1 MGKNDS
7 SEKKEAGLSLG
18 QPMPSRRA
26 TRHVEKI
33 QILKETPKAET
44 PEPKQEKDKKEPV
57 QIKDYVKK
65 LSLPKITWKKPDKK
79 MILKIVLGVIALLIV
94 AAVVTGIV
102 VLSQKEDHDGYSRNF
117 MDQLR
122 MQEIRLVENE
132 PANAFFRQYYDAMS
146 AGDTTILEGMYDNPA
161 KADVS
166 AGVSTI
172 VESYDNLAVYMTGGL
187 EENEFVAFVYN
198 DVKFN
203 NINTLAPSVDCFYLV
218 MGDDGVYKICWD
230 MNQNVDK
237 IRFCRRASYMMPIR
251 QLLSD
256 SDAALQSALSRDKD
270 LKNLYIVMQSM
281 TDAVLEQDASVNGN

>member
-1 MGKNDS
+1 MEKNDS
-7 SEKKEAGLSLG
+7 SEKIESGFTLG

-33 QILKETPKAET
+33 QILNETSKDEVV
-44 PEPKQEKDKKEPV
+44 ELDLSDIEDQEQSEGSE
-57 QIKDYVKK
+57 KK
-65 LSLPKITWKKPDKK
+65 LSLPKIQWKKPDKK
-79 MILKIVLGVIALLIV
+79 TILKIVLGVVALLIV
-94 AAVVTGIV
+94 AAVITGIV
-102 VLSQKEDHDGYSRNF
+102 VYAQKDKSNGYSRNF

-122 MQEIRLVENE
+122 MQEIRLVEDE

-146 AGDTTILEGMYDNPA
+146 AGDTTILEGMFDNPA

-172 VESYDNLAVYMTGGL
+172 VESYDNLAVYMTEGL
-187 EENEFVAFVYN
+187 EDNEYVAFVYN

-218 MGDDGVYKICWD
+218 MGEDGMYKICWD
-230 MNQNVDK
+230 MYQNVDK
-237 IRFCRRASYMMPIR
+237 IRFLRLASYMMPIR

-256 SDAALQSALSRDKD
+256 SDAALQNALNRDKD

-281 TDAVLEQDASVNGN
+281 TDAVLEQDFSASGN

>member
-1 MGKNDS
+1 MEKNEN
-7 SEKKEAGLSLG
+7 SEKIESGLTLG

-33 QILKETPKAET
+33 QILTEASKDEVVELDLSDI
-44 PEPKQEKDKKEPV
+44 EDQEQSEGSE
-57 QIKDYVKK
+57 KK
-65 LSLPKITWKKPDKK
+65 LSLPKIQWKKPDKK
-79 MILKIVLGVIALLIV
+79 AILKIVLGVVALLIV
-94 AAVVTGIV
+94 AAVITGIV
-102 VLSQKEDHDGYSRNF
+102 VYAQKDKNSGYSRNF

-122 MQEIRLVENE
+122 MQEIRLVEDE

-146 AGDTTILEGMYDNPA
+146 AGDTTILEGMFDNPA

-166 AGVSTI
+166 AEVSTI
-172 VESYDNLAVYMTGGL
+172 VESYDNLAVYMTEGL
-187 EENEFVAFVYN
+187 EENEYVAFVYN

-218 MGDDGVYKICWD
+218 MGEDGMYKICWD
-230 MNQNVDK
+230 MYQNVDK
-237 IRFCRRASYMMPIR
+237 IRFLRLASYMMPIR

-256 SDAALQSALSRDKD
+256 SDAALQNALNQDKD

-281 TDAVLEQDASVNGN
+281 TDAVLEQDFSASGN

>member
-1 MGKNDS
+1 MEKNDN

-33 QILKETPKAET
+33 QTS
-44 PEPKQEKDKKEPV
+44 EPMPEKDNKEPV

-79 MILKIVLGVIALLIV
+79 MILKVILGVIALLIV

-102 VLSQKEDHDGYSRNF
+102 VLSRKEDNSGYSRNF

-122 MQEIRLVENE
+122 MQEIRLVEDE
-132 PANAFFRQYYDAMS
+132 PANAFFRQYYDAMC
-146 AGDTTILEGMYDNPA
+146 AGDTTVLEGMYDDPA

-172 VESYDNLAVYMTGGL
+172 VESYNNLAVYMTGGL
-187 EENEFVAFVYN
+187 EKNEFVAFVYN

-237 IRFCRRASYMMPIR
+237 IRFCRLASYMMPIR

-256 SDAALQSALSRDKD
+256 SDAALQSALSQDKD

>member
-1 MGKNDS
+1 MEKNES
-7 SEKKEAGLSLG
+7 SEKIESNFSLG

-33 QILKETPKAET
+33 QILKDKPQDEVVELDLSDIEGMEADADSGKKFSFPKF
-44 PEPKQEKDKKEPV
+44 Q
-57 QIKDYVKK
+57 
-65 LSLPKITWKKPDKK
+65 WKKPDKK
-79 MILKIVLGVIALLIV
+79 GILKIILGVAALLIV
-94 AAVVTGIV
+94 AAVITGIV
-102 VLSQKEDHDGYSRNF
+102 VLAQKEHSSGHSRNF

-122 MQEIRLVENE
+122 MQEISLVEEE

-146 AGDTTILEGMYDNPA
+146 AGDTTILEGLFDVPE

-166 AGVSTI
+166 AEVATI
-172 VESYDNLAVYMTGGL
+172 VESYENLAVYMTDGI

-198 DVKFN
+198 DVKFH

-218 MGDDGVYKICWD
+218 MGEDGLYKICWD
-230 MNQNVDK
+230 MYQNADR
-237 IRFCRRASYMMPIR
+237 IRFLRLASYMMPIR

-256 SDAALQSALSRDKD
+256 ADAALQDALNRDKD

-281 TDAVLEQDASVNGN
+281 TDAVLEQDFSASGN

>member
-1 MGKNDS
+1 MEKNDN

-33 QILKETPKAET
+33 QISKDIPKEEAS
-44 PEPKQEKDKKEPV
+44 EPMPEKDNKEPV

-79 MILKIVLGVIALLIV
+79 MILKVILGVIALLIV

-102 VLSQKEDHDGYSRNF
+102 VLSRKEDNSGYSRNF

-122 MQEIRLVENE
+122 MQEIRLVEDE
-132 PANAFFRQYYDAMS
+132 PANAFFRQYYDAMC
-146 AGDTTILEGMYDNPA
+146 AGDTTVLEGMYDDPA

-172 VESYDNLAVYMTGGL
+172 VESYNNLAVYMTGGL
-187 EENEFVAFVYN
+187 EKNEFVAFVYN

-237 IRFCRRASYMMPIR
+237 IRFCRLASYMMPIR

-256 SDAALQSALSRDKD
+256 SDAALQSALSQDKD

>member
-1 MGKNDS
+1 MEKNDS
-7 SEKKEAGLSLG
+7 SEKIESGLTLG

-33 QILKETPKAET
+33 QILNETSKDEVV
-44 PEPKQEKDKKEPV
+44 ELDLSDIEEQEQSEGS
-57 QIKDYVKK
+57 QKK
-65 LSLPKITWKKPDKK
+65 LSLPKFQWKKPDKK
-79 MILKIVLGVIALLIV
+79 AIMKIVLGVVALLIV
-94 AAVVTGIV
+94 AAVITGIV
-102 VLSQKEDHDGYSRNF
+102 VYAQKDKNSGYSRNF

-122 MQEIRLVENE
+122 TQEIRLVEEE

-146 AGDTTILEGMYDNPA
+146 AGDTTILEGMFDNPA

-172 VESYDNLAVYMTGGL
+172 VESYDNLAVYMTEGL
-187 EENEFVAFVYN
+187 EDNEYVAFVYN

-218 MGDDGVYKICWD
+218 MGEDGMYKICWD
-230 MNQNVDK
+230 TYQNVDK
-237 IRFCRRASYMMPIR
+237 IRFLRLASYMMPIR

-256 SDAALQSALSRDKD
+256 SDAALQNALNRDKD

-281 TDAVLEQDASVNGN
+281 TDAVLEQDFSASGN

>member
-1 MGKNDS
+1 MEKNES
-7 SEKKEAGLSLG
+7 SEKKDAGLSLG

-33 QILKETPKAET
+33 QILRNISKEEVQE
-44 PEPKQEKDKKEPV
+44 PEKTDDIIKKE
-57 QIKDYVKK
+57 QSKDSKKK
-65 LSLPKITWKKPDKK
+65 LLLPKITWKKPDKK
-79 MILKIVLGVIALLIV
+79 MILKIILGVVALLIV
-94 AAVVTGIV
+94 AAVVTGIIV
-102 VLSQKEDHDGYSRNF
+102 FAKKEDHNGYSRNF

-122 MQEIRLVENE
+122 MQEIRLVEDE

-218 MGDDGVYKICWD
+218 MGEDGIYKICWD
-230 MNQNVDK
+230 MYQNVDK
-237 IRFCRRASYMMPIR
+237 IRFSRLASYMMPIR
-251 QLLSD
+251 QLLAD
-256 SDAALQSALSRDKD
+256 SDAALQNALSRDKD

-281 TDAVLEQDASVNGN
+281 TDAVLEQDSSVDGN

>member
-1 MGKNDS
+1 MEKNDS

-33 QILKETPKAET
+33 QILKDAPKEIEQESEP
-44 PEPKQEKDKKEPV
+44 PEKSMQEEPTE
-57 QIKDYVKK
+57 DSGKK

-102 VLSQKEDHDGYSRNF
+102 VLSQKEDNNGYPRNF

-122 MQEIRLVENE
+122 MQEIRLVEDE
-132 PANAFFRQYYDAMS
+132 PANSFFRQYYDAMS
-146 AGDTTILEGMYDNPA
+146 AGDTTILEGMYDNPS

-187 EENEFVAFVYN
+187 EENEYVAFVYN

-237 IRFCRRASYMMPIR
+237 IRFCRLASYMMPIR
-251 QLLSD
+251 QLLFD
-256 SDAALQSALSRDKD
+256 SDAALQSALSQDKD